1 MYWRGAEDSLLS
13 VCIRTQV
20 VCDLLESLASR
31 RLSILTTR
39 VVLVD
44 MLAPQQI
51 GTNLE
56 YCTKQRIQTN
66 ISAWDVH
73 WYM

>member
-1 MYWRGAEDSLLS
+1 MEACTIRRGGFTTVGLY
-13 VCIRTQV
+13 TQV

-51 GTNLE
+51 GANIE

-73 WYM
+73 